1 MINRSTLMPNAI
13 SPESFS
19 KFLAEL
25 YKRTDNRNAFYSG
38 TPEKFSPAVASLLV
52 DAICLWEAEKWRFLT
67 MADNARL
74 NPTTH
79 VFPNSQPASILV

>member
-13 SPESFS
+13 SAESLQ
-19 KFLAEL
+19 KFFRELA
-25 YKRTDNRNAFYSG
+25 NRSDSPLLVPSLTTKF
-38 TPEKFSPAVASLLV
+38 TPLQISLLT
-52 DAICLWEAEKWRFLT
+52 DCITLWEAEKWRFLT